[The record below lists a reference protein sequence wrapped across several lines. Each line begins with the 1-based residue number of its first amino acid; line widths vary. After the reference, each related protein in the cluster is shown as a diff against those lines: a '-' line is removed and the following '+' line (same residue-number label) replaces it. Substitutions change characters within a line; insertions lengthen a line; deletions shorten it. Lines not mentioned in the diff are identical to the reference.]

1 MYLPRL
7 RRIDTIL
14 KAAKQADPD
23 TVITRHFITT
33 LLREGKITPLK
44 YGDAWVVN
52 IDELYAYLCGM
63 QFEEKPY
70 APPSKRTIKKS
81 GEIWREFL
89 AEDPDTKVRR
99 LNLRLFVQ
107 EQGIW
112 YFTSSVGHWLIDS
125 DELMYKLNPRGVDC
139 KADMPRLRWHDDTVR
154 GFKKQHPNLP
164 VTIMMAEKAFQ
175 SDNVFK
181 IKNGGRWIIN
191 YDQLETEVLK
201 MIGYTP
207 NQEAL

>member
-52 IDELYAYLCGM
+52 IDELYGYLCGM
-63 QFEEKPY
+63 KFVEKPY
-70 APPSKRTIKKS
+70 VPPAKRTIKKS

-89 AEDPDTKVRR
+89 AEDSDTKVRK
-99 LNLRLFVQ
+99 LNLRLFVH

-112 YFTSSVGHWLIDS
+112 YFTSSVGHWLIDY
-125 DELMYKLNPRGVDC
+125 DELLYRLNPRGVDC
-139 KADMPRLRWHDDTVR
+139 KVDMPRLRWHDDTVR
-154 GFKKQHPNLP
+154 GFKKQHPDLP
-164 VTIMMAEKAFQ
+164 VTMTMAEKAFQ

-181 IKNGGRWIIN
+181 VKNGHRWIIN
-191 YDQLETEVLK
+191 YDQLEAEVFK
-201 MIGYTP
+201 MIGYAP
-207 NQEAL
+207 NREMV